1 MDFTFDDLL
10 AEVVKFKA
18 SDLHISAGTPP
29 IIRLRG
35 KLTRLKGYPVLTP
48 ESIETMLTTV
58 LTGDQ
63 NEKLNRDRELDFSY
77 CISGVARFRGNIFR
91 EKRALGAVFRMIPT
105 IPLPLDTLGVPVII
119 KELAIRQYGL
129 VIVTGPSGSGKTTT
143 LAAIVDYMNSTRN
156 SHVVTIEDP
165 VEYVFQNRT
174 CLIRQREVGVDT
186 VSFSRALISALR
198 QDPDVILVGEMR
210 DRETME
216 TALTAAET
224 GHLVISTL
232 HTNNA
237 VDTINRILDIF
248 PGNKQTQIRVQ
259 LAATLQGVFSQLLLP
274 HRDKNRGMVLATEVL
289 IATSGIRNMIRE
301 GHIHMIH
308 NAIETGSERGM
319 QTMEVALKRLYEE
332 GKITL
337 DEALIHAY
345 DPESFKELMGL
356 GPKKS
361 TTRETGELPSKTM
374 NKKQSSPFR
383 THNK

>member
-10 AEVVKFKA
+10 AEVVRYKA
-18 SDLHISAGTPP
+18 SDLHVSAGTPP

-48 ESIETMLTTV
+48 DIIETMLTAI
-58 LTGDQ
+58 LSGDQ
-63 NEKLNRDRELDFSY
+63 NEKLNRERELDFSY
-77 CISGVARFRGNIFR
+77 YIAGMARFRGNIFR
-91 EKRALGAVFRMIPT
+91 EKGALGAVFRMIPT
-105 IPLPLDTLGVPVII
+105 APLPLETLGVPIII
-119 KELAIRQYGL
+119 KDLADRQYGL
-129 VIVTGPSGSGKTTT
+129 ILVTGPSGSGKTTT
-143 LAAIVDYMNSTRN
+143 LAALVDYMNNTRN
-156 SHVVTIEDP
+156 SHVITIEDP

-186 VSFSRALISALR
+186 SSFSRALVSALR

-210 DRETME
+210 DKETME

-237 VDTINRILDIF
+237 VDTISRILDIF
-248 PGNKQTQIRVQ
+248 PGHKQTQIRVQ
-259 LAATLQGVFSQLLLP
+259 LAATLKGVFSQLLLP
-274 HRDKNRGMVLATEVL
+274 HRDKKRGMVLATEVL
-289 IATSGIRNMIRE
+289 IVTAGIRNMIRE

-308 NAIETGSERGM
+308 NSIETGSERGM
-319 QTMEVALKRLYEE
+319 QTMEMALKKLYEE
-332 GKITL
+332 GKVTI

-345 DPESFKELMGL
+345 DPDSFKEMMGL

-361 TTRETGELPSKTM
+361 ITGGTGELPSGTKYT
-374 NKKQSSPFR
+374 KQSSPFQ